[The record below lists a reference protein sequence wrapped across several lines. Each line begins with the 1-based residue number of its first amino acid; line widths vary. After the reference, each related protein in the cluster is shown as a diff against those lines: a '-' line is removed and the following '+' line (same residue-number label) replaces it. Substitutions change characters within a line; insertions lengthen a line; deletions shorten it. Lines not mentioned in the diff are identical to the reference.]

1 MNRYFLY
8 IATAATLLT
17 AACTKQPSEEEDP
30 VIPVTGITLN
40 PCDTVLLVGATLTLT
55 AAVEPAG
62 ATNQTVTWNTS
73 DDRVAT
79 VSPAGELTAVAPGTT
94 TITAIANDGRFT
106 TTCTVFV
113 TESNITMTT
122 QASEIIFWIYF
133 TLSAGESKNFTID
146 WGNGKKSNLNDA
158 AYLRESTYWDDIEV
172 HFEHIY
178 SDASE
183 HRITIT
189 GENIRSLLCS
199 KTQLTALDVS
209 RYPELKGLNCGSNQL
224 TVLDVSKNTALT
236 SLYCFDNPLATL
248 DVSRNTAL
256 MFLHCANTQITNLDV
271 SRNTALMFLHCAN
284 TQITN
289 LDVNRNTALSELIC
303 RGNQLTALDA
313 SQNTVLEYLDCR
325 DNQLTASAL
334 NDLFET
340 LPYVPG
346 GYIGWEIAI
355 WGNPGAN
362 DCDFSIAESK
372 GWQWWK
378 FGPRSMEAPI
388 EL

>member
-1 MNRYFLY
+1 MKRYFFY
-8 IATAATLLT
+8 IAAVAAILT
-17 AACTKQPSEEEDP
+17 AACSEDPPEKEEPVISEEPLIPEEP
-30 VIPVTGITLN
+30 VVPVTGITHNIPATLE
-40 PCDTVLLVGATLTLT
+40 LLVGATLTLT

-271 SRNTALMFLHCAN
+271 
-284 TQITN
+284 
-289 LDVNRNTALSELIC
+289 NRNTALSELIC

-378 FGPRSMEAPI
+378 FGPRSM
-388 EL
+388 